1 MVAGWWAALTITA
14 ASCGYVVRSVR
25 RVMRRIPTKPTA
37 WAASRLAARGEN
49 PNNSPASLGSVEA
62 KVFRVHTTQINKI
75 K

>member
-1 MVAGWWAALTITA
+1 
-14 ASCGYVVRSVR
+14 
-25 RVMRRIPTKPTA
+25 MRRIPTKPTA